1 MGTTLTIELRSVDD
15 VRREWANHLSKGG
28 AYVRGASADGAVT
41 LVLVGPAGPLELA
54 ARTVFRSGDGV
65 GLELHGFG
73 PELRDRIEVWV
84 EACASTPAP
93 RAVDDLGASLD
104 DGLDGATVRA
114 APADGFDGATV
125 RDAHGALGTA
135 ETITAAAIAETMVAA
150 AVTPAP
156 ALDDFDPP
164 TTRAQPGLPTVRF
177 SMGEVRAFTPEPVAA
192 PPASPRP
199 AARAPAPPPAPP
211 PAPRAEPPP
220 VDLGIDLGAAD
231 APIDLGLDLALGEPA
246 VAAPVAAPAPAVVAS
261 DDGDHEPADRDSA
274 DAAAERHDDDDDD
287 PDPVFRSAREKLRNL
302 PVAQQLRVAREGELN
317 ERIALERMY
326 GKMVWEALLRNPRIT
341 HPEVARISRMGA
353 LPRPLI
359 ELIVGN
365 TAWLRSPE
373 VRRALLGNIRLTA
386 DMIPRILRLLPKH
399 ELKLVPSQSAYSL
412 AVRDAARKLLK
423 DQV

>member
-114 APADGFDGATV
+114 APANGFDGATV

-150 AVTPAP
+150 AVSPAP
-156 ALDDFDPP
+156 AVDDFDPP

-177 SMGEVRAFTPEPVAA
+177 SMGEVRMFTPEPVAS
-192 PPASPRP
+192 PPAPPRP
-199 AARAPAPPPAPP
+199 AARAPAAPP
-211 PAPRAEPPP
+211 PRAEPPP
-220 VDLGIDLGAAD
+220 VDLGIELGAAD
-231 APIDLGLDLALGEPA
+231 APIDLGLDLGLGEPD
-246 VAAPVAAPAPAVVAS
+246 VAAPVAAPAPVVAS
-261 DDGDHEPADRDSA
+261 DDGDHEPPDRD
-274 DAAAERHDDDDDD
+274 DAAGAGAGERHADDDDDE

-326 GKMVWEALLRNPRIT
+326 GKTVWEALLRNPRIT

>member
-84 EACASTPAP
+84 EACASMPAP
-93 RAVDDLGASLD
+93 RRGDDDGASLD

-150 AVTPAP
+150 AVTPTA
-156 ALDDFDPP
+156 AVDDFDPP

-177 SMGEVRAFTPEPVAA
+177 SMGEVRAFTPERVAS
-192 PPASPRP
+192 PPAPPRP
-199 AARAPAPPPAPP
+199 AARAPAPPL
-211 PAPRAEPPP
+211 PRAEPPP

-231 APIDLGLDLALGEPA
+231 APLDLGLDLELGEPD
-246 VAAPVAAPAPAVVAS
+246 VAAPVPAPAPAPAVVAS

-274 DAAAERHDDDDDD
+274 DAAAERHDDDDDDDD

-326 GKMVWEALLRNPRIT
+326 GKTVWEALLRNPRIT